1 MHIESVKN
9 RTSPPCILLRESYR
23 EGGKV
28 KKRTLANLTDWPPE
42 LLAAFSNML
51 KNHRKGGTIPGSADF
66 RIIRSLPHGHVRA
79 VLDIV
84 GKLKLDKLLLSR
96 SCPNRELTLAMILS
110 RILYPSSKLA
120 TTRCL
125 NQATAASTLAGEL
138 GLNLPVHENEL
149 YTAMDWLLSRQEAV
163 ENALAKR
170 HLAEGTLVLYDLTS
184 SYFEGKT
191 CPLARRGYSRDGKR
205 GSLQVVYGLLCDPR
219 GCPVAVEVF
228 EGNTADPGTLSSQVR
243 KLRERFHLSR
253 VVLVGDRGM
262 ITQKRIDEELRGVE
276 GLDWISALRS
286 GQIAS
291 LANSGALQLELF
303 DERNLAE
310 IQSPDFPGERL
321 VVCRNPA
328 LMARRRKKRESLLQ
342 ATELELEAIAA
353 ATARPKRPL
362 RGKDKIALRV
372 GRVLNARKMAKHFV
386 LEIGEDSFRWRRD
399 EASIEKEAAID
410 GVYVVRSSLDE
421 SSGLG
426 PPDLV
431 ERYKSL
437 SSVENA
443 FRSIKTVD
451 LRVRPIHHRDA
462 DRVRAHIF
470 LCMLAY
476 YVEWHMR
483 QALKPLLFDED
494 DPATAKA
501 QRPDVVSPVKPSPS
515 AKAKARSKTTPD
527 GDPVHSFQTLLK
539 DLGTLCRNTIQP
551 NIRGAKSWTQD
562 TEPTAHQQKI
572 FDHLNAYTPSM

>member
-9 RTSPPCILLRESYR
+9 RSSPPCILLRESYR

-42 LLAAFSNML
+42 LLAAFSDML
-51 KNHRKGGTIPGSADF
+51 KNHRSGAASLPSAD
-66 RIIRSLPHGHVRA
+66 IKIVRSVPHGHVRA
-79 VLDIV
+79 VLDMAA
-84 GKLKLDKLLLSR
+84 KLQLDKLLLSR
-96 SCPNRELTLAMILS
+96 PCPNRELALAMILS
-110 RILYPSSKLA
+110 RILRPSSKLA

-125 NQATAASTLAGEL
+125 NEATATSTLAGEL
-138 GLNLPVHENEL
+138 RLQTPVHENEL
-149 YTAMDWLLSRQEAV
+149 YAAMDWLLSRQEAV

-191 CPLARRGYSRDGKR
+191 CPLARRGYSRDGKP
-205 GSLQVVYGLLCDPR
+205 GSLQIVYGLLCDPR

-228 EGNTADPGTLSSQVR
+228 EGNTADPGTLGSQIW
-243 KLRERFHLSR
+243 KLRERFKLKR

-262 ITQKRIDEELRGVE
+262 ITQKRIDEELRDVE

-286 GQIAS
+286 SQISS
-291 LANSGALQLELF
+291 LVKQGAIQLELF
-303 DERNLAE
+303 DQRNLAE

-328 LMARRRKKRESLLQ
+328 LRIRRRKKRESLLQ
-342 ATELELEAIAA
+342 ATERELEAIAA
-353 ATARPKRPL
+353 ATRRPNRPL

-372 GRVLNARKMAKHFV
+372 GKVLNARKMAKHFL
-386 LEIGEDSFRWRRD
+386 LEIGEESFQWQRD
-399 EASIEKEAAID
+399 GAAVDAEASLD
-410 GVYVVRSSLDE
+410 GIYVVRSSLDE
-421 SSGLG
+421 HSGLG
-426 PPDLV
+426 ASDLV

-437 SSVENA
+437 SAVENA

-451 LRVRPIHHRDA
+451 LHVRPIHHRDA
-462 DRVRAHIF
+462 DRVRAHVF

-494 DPATAKA
+494 DPETARS
-501 QRPDVVSPVKPSPS
+501 QRPDVVSPIQPSPS
-515 AKAKARSKTTPD
+515 AKGKAFKKTTPD
-527 GDPVHSFQTLLK
+527 GAPVHSFQTLLS
-539 DLGTLCRNTIQP
+539 DLGTLCRNTLRP
-551 NIRGAKSWTQD
+551 NIPGAKTWSQN
-562 TEPTAHQQKI
+562 TEPTPHQTLI
-572 FDHLNAYTPSM
+572 FNHLKAYKPSL

>member
-23 EGGKV
+23 VDGKV

-42 LLAAFSNML
+42 LVAAFSEML
-51 KNHRKGGTIPGSADF
+51 KKHRKGGARIGSADF
-66 RIIRSLPHGHVRA
+66 KIIRSLPHGHVKA
-79 VLDIV
+79 VLDMV
-84 GKLKLDKLLLSR
+84 KRLKFDKLLLSKA
-96 SCPNRELTLAMILS
+96 CPNRDLALAMIVS
-110 RILYPSSKLA
+110 RILHPSSKLA

-125 NQATAASTLAGEL
+125 NEATAASTLAGAL
-138 GLNLPVHENEL
+138 GLETPVHENDL
-149 YTAMDWLLSRQEAV
+149 YEAMDWLLSRQEAI
-163 ENALAKR
+163 EKALAKR
-170 HLAEGTLVLYDLTS
+170 HLDEGSLVLYDLTS

-205 GSLQVVYGLLCDPR
+205 GSLQVVYGLLCDRR

-243 KLRERFHLSR
+243 KLRDRFNLKR

-262 ITQKRIDEELRGVE
+262 ITQKRIDEELRDVE

-291 LANSGALQLELF
+291 LVNQGAIQLELF

-321 VVCRNPA
+321 AVCRNPA
-328 LMARRRKKRESLLQ
+328 LKARRRKKRESLLR
-342 ATELELEAIAA
+342 ATEEELERIAA
-353 ATARPKRPL
+353 AVRRPKSPL
-362 RGKDKIALRV
+362 RGKAKIGMRV
-372 GRVLNARKMAKHFV
+372 GKVIQAKKMAKHFEV
-386 LEIGEDSFRWRRD
+386 EIGEEDFSWRRD
-399 EASIEKEAAID
+399 EASIEAEALLD
-410 GVYVVRSSLDE
+410 GIYVVRSSLE
-421 SSGLG
+421 ENTGVGASE
-426 PPDLV
+426 LV
-431 ERYKSL
+431 EHYKGL
-437 SSVENA
+437 SAVENA

-470 LCMLAY
+470 ICMLAY

-483 QALKPLLFDED
+483 AALKPLLFDED
-494 DPATAKA
+494 DHEAARA
-501 QRPDVVSPVKPSPS
+501 QRPDVVSPKKPSPS
-515 AKAKARSKTTPD
+515 AKAKAANKTTPD
-527 GDPVHSFQTLLK
+527 GTPVHSFQTLLK

-551 NIRGAKSWTQD
+551 NIEGAKTWTQD
-562 TEPTAHQQKI
+562 TEPTPQQRMI
-572 FDHLNAYTPSM
+572 FDHLNAYDPSM